1 MIFFKPI
8 AGLIVSAALLT
19 SVTAAHAAIMVT
31 EGGSAALDGSGV
43 ISSFAPTTY
52 TFEAGSRPSWTVVP
66 SGNVY
71 YVGSTGVNAAP
82 FGDTTTYASIATSV
96 TPQTATLTISN
107 PANYIGLYWGSI
119 DSYNSMTIT
128 DSHGSH
134 TIDSTHFP
142 ILNPANGD
150 RGLNGSAYVNI
161 FDYGDAITSVSFT
174 SGQKAFEFDNLT
186 VAQLRGSF
194 TGGVPEP
201 STWAMLILGFC
212 GVGFIAY
219 RRKQPSQAFRFS

>member
-1 MIFFKPI
+1 MNYLKPI
-8 AGLIVSAALLT
+8 SGLILSAALLT
-19 SVTAAHAAIMVT
+19 SVTVAHAAVTVT
-31 EGGSAALDGSGV
+31 EGGAAAGDGSGL

-52 TFEAGSRPSWTVVP
+52 TFEVGSQPSWTVVP

-82 FGDTTTYASIATSV
+82 FGDTTTYASIATSA

-107 PANYIGLYWGSI
+107 PTNYIGLYWGSI
-119 DSYNSMTIT
+119 DGYNSMTIT
-128 DSHGSH
+128 DSTGSH
-134 TIDSTHFP
+134 IIDSTRFP

-186 VAQLRGSF
+186 IAQLRGSL

-219 RRKQPSQAFRFS
+219 RQKRHGQAFRPA